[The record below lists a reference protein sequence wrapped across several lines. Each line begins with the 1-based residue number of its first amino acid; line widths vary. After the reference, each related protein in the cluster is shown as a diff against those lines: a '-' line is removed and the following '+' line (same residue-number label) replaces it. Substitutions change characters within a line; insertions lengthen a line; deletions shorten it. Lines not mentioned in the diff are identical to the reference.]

1 MKKEDTQV
9 TLNSEQ
15 TDVSIE
21 EDSKDKSQQNY
32 LEEYELINDSFQ
44 DDSPE

>member
-1 MKKEDTQV
+1 MKKEATEV

-15 TDVSIE
+15 TDISVE
-21 EDSKDKSQQNY
+21 EDSKTTPQQNF